1 MDGVEQNDDSMEMS
15 GRPLAVSI
23 QLHESLLASASVD
36 GLTLPNEIFEQQPPK
51 KNQHSGWIMSSG
63 TTAQQD
69 HQQSDQATA
78 VSVKTTTERQGQVVF
93 VENSKNEKGTTA
105 RRRPLPLH
113 PTILTI
119 EPSDNMNGNADESG
133 TTTRIKDLGKKA
145 KARLQEEKSK
155 RPEIVV
161 LHENDAIEDHPTQ
174 QSQAGGLF
182 VPTPKPIAKTTK
194 PRKRKTNS
202 NTSSSKSKTQRRRD
216 NDNVDDWMPE
226 ISHLLETEKDPQWSN
241 IVQLHGVPT
250 DCTMESIKRFF
261 KGLSPERVL
270 VLVPNRCRIDRL
282 DSTEPQRRHRR
293 STILVP
299 RHDPTE
305 LRVFCKFAT
314 APTAALAKER
324 SGETLMLLDNDDPKK
339 KGAAIAVSQVEK
351 KLGMALMNTLVS
363 KIRVCTYIRYGMM
376 LISMYP
382 HYTYWK
388 CCCGSDTVEFLFL
401 LVLFYFRNLGH

>member
-1 MDGVEQNDDSMEMS
+1 MDEAEQDHDSIEMTS
-15 GRPLAVSI
+15 HRPLAVSI
-23 QLHESLLASASVD
+23 QLHESLLASASEAD
-36 GLTLPNEIFEQQPPK
+36 GLTLPSDIFEEPSK
-51 KNQHSGWIMSSG
+51 KNGTSTAGWMMMSEEK
-63 TTAQQD
+63 
-69 HQQSDQATA
+69 QQSPNQATA
-78 VSVKTTTERQGQVVF
+78 VHVKTTTDRKGQVVF
-93 VENSKNEKGTTA
+93 VEHENSNSNHSKDNPLF
-105 RRRPLPLH
+105 RRRIPLH

-119 EPSDNMNGNADESG
+119 EPSNNNGNADESD

-261 KGLSPERVL
+261 KGLQPERVL

-282 DSTEPQRRHRR
+282 DSTEPAHSSNKKRRR
-293 STILVP
+293 SILVE

-324 SGETLMLLDNDDPKK
+324 SGETLMLLEKSDENDK

-363 KIRVCTYIRYGMM
+363 KVSYIWY
-376 LISMYP
+376 I
-382 HYTYWK
+382 
-388 CCCGSDTVEFLFL
+388 
-401 LVLFYFRNLGH
+401 

>member
-1 MDGVEQNDDSMEMS
+1 MDEAEQDHDSIEMTS
-15 GRPLAVSI
+15 HRPLAVSI
-23 QLHESLLASASVD
+23 QLHESLLASASEAD
-36 GLTLPNEIFEQQPPK
+36 GLTLPSDIFEEPSK
-51 KNQHSGWIMSSG
+51 KNGTSTAGWMMMSEEK
-63 TTAQQD
+63 
-69 HQQSDQATA
+69 QQSPNQATA
-78 VSVKTTTERQGQVVF
+78 VHVKTTTDRKGQVVF
-93 VENSKNEKGTTA
+93 VEHENSNSNHSKDNPLF
-105 RRRPLPLH
+105 RRRIPLH

-119 EPSDNMNGNADESG
+119 EPSNNNGNADESD

-161 LHENDAIEDHPTQ
+161 LHENETTTTINDDDPPA
-174 QSQAGGLF
+174 AGIF

-194 PRKRKTNS
+194 PRKRKTSSS
-202 NTSSSKSKTQRRRD
+202 NTATSSSSKSKTQRRRD
-216 NDNVDDWMPE
+216 NDNIDDWMPD
-226 ISHLLETEKDPQWSN
+226 ISHLAAFETEKDPQWSN

-261 KGLSPERVL
+261 KGLQPERVL

-282 DSTEPQRRHRR
+282 DSTEPAHSSNKKRRR
-293 STILVP
+293 SILVE

-324 SGETLMLLDNDDPKK
+324 SGETLMLLEKSDENDK

-363 KIRVCTYIRYGMM
+363 KVSYIWY
-376 LISMYP
+376 I
-382 HYTYWK
+382 
-388 CCCGSDTVEFLFL
+388 
-401 LVLFYFRNLGH
+401 